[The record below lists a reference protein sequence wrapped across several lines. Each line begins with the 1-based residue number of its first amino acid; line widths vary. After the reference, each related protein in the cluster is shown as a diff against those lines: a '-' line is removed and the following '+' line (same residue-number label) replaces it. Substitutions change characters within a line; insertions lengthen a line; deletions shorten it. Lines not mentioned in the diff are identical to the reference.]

1 MKIVHENCDL
11 EKCNNIKLPNTAYV
25 VTYKVDGKE
34 CNDIT
39 ISQKKV
45 EIFDHYYD
53 QYKKDLTN
61 IVQSKG
67 TANPKLCKG
76 VEKTDGK
83 GV

>member
-1 MKIVHENCDL
+1 MVN
-11 EKCNNIKLPNTAYV
+11 
-25 VTYKVDGKE
+25 YKVDGKE

-45 EIFDHYYD
+45 DIFDHYYD
-53 QYKKDLTN
+53 KYKKDLTN

-67 TANPKLCKG
+67 TAIPKRWKG